1 MRESDEALEVLVTAD
16 ELGRARGRE
25 LHAGLAKCVAGSEV
39 VLRVHL
45 DGEHA
50 LTSLDAGSRSNVL
63 SERAAHSLR
72 HTVSTGTGGLLV
84 FPEDMVRERVDA
96 ESVTLCTG
104 LLTDGGIGNHTGG
117 LKGCVADLHIV
128 VSTQFEHDGELPH
141 LCSTAVTDVVLV
153 NSVVGNTADVLTASV
168 GRSLQAAVH
177 DGWFTCHRYAS
188 KQACDR
194 CSLYDISAEG
204 ARAAEVAH
212 PQQRL
217 HGLKAPPQRMAEGW
231 RRYLEEESE
240 HQWLAI
246 SGFFIFILL
255 GGFALEATSDF
266 VGDDMVRV
274 ENQHEGALVLDIV
287 YHGEP
292 GTYTALVYAPDA
304 GYHMFTEFAD
314 GTVNEIY
321 SPDAVD
327 LGREVNFLT
336 TIDDRVV
343 FSSTPNAWIELHN
356 NAMLTYQIQTNGED
370 FDVLNVVEHP
380 DQGHTLLLTQEGQF
394 TTVRGVV
401 NLQSTPPMS
410 TTSGVQWNDV
420 AHLEGDVWVAIG
432 HHIATAGA
440 DGSSPAT
447 PERKPAIGFIAWDGT
462 NQTPVLTSV
471 NMMSGTFHSLV
482 STEDGAVVGG
492 TETSY
497 IIANDASIAAL
508 NAPSASTVADASG
521 TVWFF
526 GEQGATTI
534 GEYSEGEYTVH
545 TLSRP
550 MPVEI
555 HTIALQGTTLQL
567 HGTDASGAPA
577 QWSIDTTANGSI
589 ESGRGF
595 LNLLFLIAGAA
606 VLGLMTA
613 HAGRSLIGSNRT

>member
-1 MRESDEALEVLVTAD
+1 MTAD

-25 LHAGLAKCVAGSEV
+25 LHAGLAECIAGSKV
-39 VLRVHL
+39 VLGVHL

-50 LTSLDAGSRSNVL
+50 LASLDASSRPNVL
-63 SERAAHSLR
+63 PEGTAHTLR

-84 FPEDMVRERVDA
+84 FAEDVVREGVDA
-96 ESVTLCTG
+96 KSVTLCAG
-104 LLTDGGIGNHTGG
+104 LLTDGGVGDHTCG
-117 LKGCVADLHIV
+117 LKGRVADLHVV
-128 VSTQFEHDGELPH
+128 VSTQFKHDGELPH

-153 NSVVGNTADVLTASV
+153 NSVVGHTADVLTASV
-168 GRSLQAAVH
+168 GGSLQAAVH

-188 KQACDR
+188 KQTCDR

-204 ARAAEVAH
+204 ARAAERVP

-217 HGLKAPPQRMAEGW
+217 HGLKASPVSMAEGW

-274 ENQHEGALVLDIV
+274 ENQHQGALVLDIV

-343 FSSTPNAWIELHN
+343 FSSTPNAWIELQN

-380 DQGHTLLLTQEGQF
+380 DEGHTLLLTQEGQS

-401 NLQSTPPMS
+401 NLQSTSPMS
-410 TTSGVQWNDV
+410 TTSGVQWNDL

-471 NMMSGTFHSLV
+471 SMMSGTFHSLV
-482 STEDGAVVGG
+482 STAEGAVVGG

-497 IIANDASIAAL
+497 TIANDASIAAL
-508 NAPSASTVADASG
+508 NAPSASTVMDASG
-521 TVWFF
+521 SVWFF
-526 GEQGATTI
+526 GERGATTI
-534 GEYSEGEYTVH
+534 GEYTDGEYTIH
-545 TLSRP
+545 TLTRP

-555 HTIALQGTTLQL
+555 RAIASQDTTLHL
-567 HGTDASGAPA
+567 HGIDASGAPV
-577 QWSIDTTANGSI
+577 QWSIDATANGSI

-606 VLGLMTA
+606 VLGLMA
-613 HAGRSLIGSNRT
+613 VHAGRSLIGSNQA

>member
-1 MRESDEALEVLVTAD
+1 MLVTAD
-16 ELGRARGRE
+16 ELGRARSRE
-25 LHAGLAKCVAGSEV
+25 LHAGLAECVTGSEV
-39 VLRVHL
+39 VLGIHL

-50 LTSLDAGSRSNVL
+50 LASLDAGGRSDVL
-63 SERAAHSLR
+63 PEGTAHPLG

-84 FPEDMVRERVDA
+84 FAEDVVREGVDA
-96 ESVTLCTG
+96 ESVTLCAG
-104 LLTDGGIGNHTGG
+104 FLTNGGVGYHTSG
-117 LKGCVADLHIV
+117 LKGCVADLNV
-128 VSTQFEHDGELPH
+128 VVGAQFEHDGELAH
-141 LCSTAVTDVVLV
+141 LCSTAVTDVILV
-153 NSVVGNTADVLTASV
+153 NSVVGHTTDVFSAGV

-177 DGWFTCHRYAS
+177 DGWFSCHRYAS

-194 CSLYDISAEG
+194 CSLYDISDDG
-204 ARAAEVAH
+204 ARAGERGRC
-212 PQQRL
+212 QQRL
-217 HGLKAPPQRMAEGW
+217 HGLKASPCNMAEGW

-240 HQWLAI
+240 HQWVAI

-266 VGDDMVRV
+266 VGADMVRV

-287 YHGEP
+287 YHGET

-343 FSSTPNAWIELHN
+343 FSSAPNAWIELQN
-356 NAMLTYQIQTNGED
+356 GAMLTYQIQTNGED

-380 DQGHTLLLTQEGQF
+380 DEGHTLLLTQEGQF
-394 TTVRGVV
+394 STVRGVV
-401 NLQSTPPMS
+401 NLQSTSPMS
-410 TTSGVQWNDV
+410 TTSGVQWSDV
-420 AHLEGDVWVAIG
+420 VHLEGDVWVAIG

-440 DGSSPAT
+440 GGSSPAT

-471 NMMSGTFHSLV
+471 SMMSGTFHSLV
-482 STEDGAVVGG
+482 STPEGAVVGG

-508 NAPSASTVADASG
+508 NAPSASTVMDTSG
-521 TVWFF
+521 SVWFF

-534 GEYSEGEYTVH
+534 GEYTDGEYTVH
-545 TLSRP
+545 TLTRP

-555 HTIALQGTTLQL
+555 SAIAAQDTTLHL
-567 HGTDASGAPA
+567 HGTDATGAPV
-577 QWSIDTTANGSI
+577 QWSIDATANGSI

-606 VLGLMTA
+606 VLGLMA
-613 HAGRSLIGSNRT
+613 VHAGRALTGSNQA

>member
-1 MRESDEALEVLVTAD
+1 VLVTAD

-25 LHAGLAKCVAGSEV
+25 LHAGLAKCVASGKV
-39 VLRVHL
+39 VLWVHL
-45 DGEHA
+45 NGEHA
-50 LTSLDAGSRSNVL
+50 LASLDTSSRPDILPKST
-63 SERAAHSLR
+63 AHPLR
-72 HTVSTGTGGLLV
+72 NTVSTGTGGLLV
-84 FPEDMVRERVDA
+84 FAEDVVREGVDT
-96 ESVTLCTG
+96 ESVPLCACF
-104 LLTDGGIGNHTGG
+104 LTDGGVGDHTSS
-117 LKGCVADLHIV
+117 LKGRVANLHV
-128 VSTQFEHDGELPH
+128 VIGPQFEHDGELAH
-141 LCSTAVTDVVLV
+141 LCGTAVADVVLV
-153 NSVVGNTADVLTASV
+153 NSVVGNTADVFAAGV

-194 CSLYDISAEG
+194 CSLYDISADG
-204 ARAAEVAH
+204 ARAGKRARC
-212 PQQRL
+212 QQRL
-217 HGLKAPPQRMAEGW
+217 HGLMASPCIMAEGW

-327 LGREVNFLT
+327 LGREVNFLS

-343 FSSTPNAWIELHN
+343 FSSAPNAWIELQD
-356 NAMLTYQIQTNGED
+356 NAMLTYQIQTNGEE

-380 DQGHTLLLTQEGQF
+380 DEGHTLLLTQEGQF

-401 NLQSTPPMS
+401 NLQSTSPMS

-447 PERKPAIGFIAWDGT
+447 PERKPAIGFIGWDGT

-471 NMMSGTFHSLV
+471 SMMSGTFHSLV
-482 STEDGAVVGG
+482 STSEGAVVGG
-492 TETSY
+492 TEASY
-497 IIANDASIAAL
+497 LVADDASIEAL
-508 NAPSASTVADASG
+508 NAPSASAVMDASG
-521 TVWFF
+521 SVWFF
-526 GEQGATTI
+526 GERSATTI
-534 GEYSEGEYTVH
+534 GEYTDGSYIVH
-545 TLSRP
+545 TLTRP
-550 MPVEI
+550 MPLEVSA
-555 HTIALQGTTLQL
+555 IAAQGTTLHL
-567 HGTDASGAPA
+567 HGTDASGAPV
-577 QWSIDTTANGSI
+577 QWSVDATANGSI

-606 VLGLMTA
+606 VLGLMA
-613 HAGRSLIGSNRT
+613 VHAGRALTGSNQA